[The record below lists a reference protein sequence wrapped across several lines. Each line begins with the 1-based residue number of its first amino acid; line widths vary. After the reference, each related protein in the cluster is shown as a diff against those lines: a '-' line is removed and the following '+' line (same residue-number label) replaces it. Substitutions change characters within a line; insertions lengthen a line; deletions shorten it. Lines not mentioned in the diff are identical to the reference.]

1 MSRNYHE
8 NRTRVALLF
17 DTLVDKLE
25 HMKSNPEYGEYGEY
39 GGLLD
44 PGLANIILHKGMT
57 IDLLEPDGNIYL
69 YGILLHKDL
78 RNYGVGLWSVLRMG
92 VSFFCLGWEVPESLN
107 GSCNGFDWI
116 I

>member
-44 PGLANIILHKGMT
+44 PGLANIILHKGMM
-57 IDLLEPDGNIYL
+57 IDLLEPDGNIYTGSHSIEIFETMEL
-69 YGILLHKDL
+69 DS
-78 RNYGVGLWSVLRMG
+78 GVYSVWGSL
-92 VSFFCLGWEVPESLN
+92 FFLSWLGSA
-107 GSCNGFDWI
+107 
-116 I
+116 

>member
-1 MSRNYHE
+1 
-8 NRTRVALLF
+8 
-17 DTLVDKLE
+17 
-25 HMKSNPEYGEYGEY
+25 MKSNPEYGEYGEY

-92 VSFFCLGWEVPESLN
+92 VSFFFVLAGKCLKV
-107 GSCNGFDWI
+107 
-116 I
+116 